1 MKQKISKCFF
11 DARVRMLLLLLISTI
26 YAQAQSGRIVTG
38 VVKDATGETVIG
50 VNVTVKGN
58 AALGTI
64 TDLDGK
70 YSLNVPA
77 QKSTLVFSFIGY
89 QTVEKTIDANVRTLN
104 VTLVEDSKL
113 LDEVVVVG
121 YGTMKRKDV
130 TPLCKNPDYNP
141 KEWNSYIIRCEGPR
155 IRIWLNGEQTLD
167 YIEPFSDCPHPDA
180 QIGKIPLTG
189 YIALQIHE
197 GKACEAIYK
206 DIEIE
211 KIK

>member
-1 MKQKISKCFF
+1 M
-11 DARVRMLLLLLISTI
+11 
-26 YAQAQSGRIVTG
+26 
-38 VVKDATGETVIG
+38 
-50 VNVTVKGN
+50 
-58 AALGTI
+58 
-64 TDLDGK
+64 
-70 YSLNVPA
+70 
-77 QKSTLVFSFIGY
+77 IGY
-89 QTVEKTIDANVRTLN
+89 QADIISWKKGALY
-104 VTLVEDSKL
+104 
-113 LDEVVVVG
+113 DEQRRWDFLG
-121 YGTMKRKDV
+121 

-155 IRIWLNGEQTLD
+155 IGNSIRIWLNGTQTLD